1 MDELNGHLSQQG
13 ILELVL
19 VDPKDCI
26 AQRVNA
32 RYFTVDKFKQMVA
45 NIRKGGMESVPLL
58 YQDDELKAE
67 GNKFEIISGHHRID
81 AAKEAGITLILAMV
95 SRNITRQ
102 ELVSKQLAHNAL
114 VGVDDKAILKE
125 LFDSLEEIDLRMAS
139 GLSDEIAK
147 VSYESLNFKVGTFK
161 SLLMLFVSPDLE
173 DFNNI
178 ATEITE
184 NSQIAQSDE
193 VMVGTLPSYD
203 LLIEAIQKIKKVENI
218 KNNAV
223 ALHRIARIAIEQVR
237 LMDKDYEV
245 INQEKVKQ
253 RELDA
258 KLSKKKI
265 KDPLLTLK
273 GKEK

>member
-1 MDELNGHLSQQG
+1 VGALRLSF
-13 ILELVL
+13 
-19 VDPKDCI
+19 P
-26 AQRVNA
+26 
-32 RYFTVDKFKQMVA
+32 
-45 NIRKGGMESVPLL
+45 P
-58 YQDDELKAE
+58 AE
-67 GNKFEIISGHHRID
+67 YTG